1 MKIDEFDRIRRAW
14 AQVPE
19 PTQNSRLAARRRL
32 KVALA
37 ADSKRANRRLFRPPT
52 LLAAALLIGL
62 LAAVPAFSGTGYGA
76 FTSWLTGGPPEQVS
90 GLGVGL
96 GRSFTASDEMSAN
109 IATDGVTLQ
118 ARPLI
123 VPSGGGR
130 VTLSGSVD
138 NGRAGEDV
146 TIQAKDCGLDFFR
159 VVSGAVTREG
169 GSWFQYYF
177 GATQTTTLRAIWNDA
192 TSAEVTIRKRAP
204 VYLQRRAAG
213 RIEVRAWTRL
223 AWRKR
228 VFIQRFDAR
237 LGTWRAVKTLVL
249 GDASYRGSAV
259 ASFTPR
265 LPKGTRIRAFFPRSQ
280 AGPCYLDGTSNTL
293 TT

>member
-1 MKIDEFDRIRRAW
+1 MKRDEFDQIRRAW

-19 PTQNSRLAARRRL
+19 PTQNARLGARRRL
-32 KVALA
+32 KVALS
-37 ADSKRANRRLFRPPT
+37 ADSKRRNRRVFRPPS

-62 LAAVPAFSGTGYGA
+62 LAAVPAFSGIGYDA
-76 FTSWLTGGPPEQVS
+76 LTNWLTGDPPKQVS

-96 GRSFTASDEMSAN
+96 GTSLTASDEVSASV
-109 IATDGVTLQ
+109 AAGGVTLQ

-123 VPSGGGR
+123 TSGER

-138 NGRAGEDV
+138 SARAGEDV
-146 TIQAKDCGLDFFR
+146 KIQAKDCGRDFFR

-169 GSWFQYYF
+169 GSWFQYYWLP
-177 GATQTTTLRAIWNDA
+177 GPTTTLRAIWNDA
-192 TSAEVTIRKRAP
+192 TSAEVTIRKRAG
-204 VYLQRRAAG
+204 VYLEKRPAG
-213 RIEVRAWTRL
+213 RIQVRAWVRS

-228 VFIQRFDAR
+228 VFIQRFDPR
-237 LGTWRAVKTLVL
+237 LGTWRAAKTVVL
-249 GDASYRGSAV
+249 TESEGGTALATFSVS
-259 ASFTPR
+259 
-265 LPKGTRIRAFFPRSQ
+265 LPKGTRVRAFFPRSQ

>member
-1 MKIDEFDRIRRAW
+1 MT
-14 AQVPE
+14 V
-19 PTQNSRLAARRRL
+19 AAGVL
-32 KVALA
+32 LVASGLSFGSVALTPSGEARGNVA
-37 ADSKRANRRLFRPPT
+37 ADR
-52 LLAAALLIGL
+52 
-62 LAAVPAFSGTGYGA
+62 
-76 FTSWLTGGPPEQVS
+76 
-90 GLGVGL
+90 
-96 GRSFTASDEMSAN
+96 
-109 IATDGVTLQ
+109 VTLQ

-123 VPSGGGR
+123 VPSGGGP

-138 NGRAGEDV
+138 SGRAGEDV

-159 VVSGAVTREG
+159 VVSGAETREG
-169 GSWFQYYF
+169 GSWFQYYW
-177 GATQTTTLRAIWNDA
+177 GASRTTTLRAIWKDA
-192 TSAEVTIRKRAP
+192 TSAEVTIRKRAS

-213 RIEVRAWTRL
+213 RIEVRAFGRSV
-223 AWRKR
+223 WRKR

-249 GDASYRGSAV
+249 TEASYRGSAV

-265 LPKGTRIRAFFPRSQ
+265 LPKGTRIRARFPRSQ